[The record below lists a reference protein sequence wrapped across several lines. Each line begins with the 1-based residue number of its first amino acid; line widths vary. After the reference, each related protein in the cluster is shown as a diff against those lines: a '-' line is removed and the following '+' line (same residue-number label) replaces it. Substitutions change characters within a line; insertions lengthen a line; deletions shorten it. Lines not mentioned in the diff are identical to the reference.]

1 MEIPEELLCLFSAEV
16 EADGDSYRIEIPA
29 REFTDGDL
37 QPGQV
42 YQVALLASDS
52 DSDSGSSARETTGQ
66 STESSARNP
75 PIAKGDRR
83 IVDIDDIGKRGD
95 GIARVERGY
104 VVIVPETEIGD
115 RVKIEIENVQETLAF
130 GEVIE
135 HVDPTV
141 HE

>member
-1 MEIPEELLCLFSAEV
+1 MEVPEELLCLFSAEV

-29 REFTDGDL
+29 REVTEGDL
-37 QPGQV
+37 QLGEA
-42 YQVALLASDS
+42 YRVALLASDS
-52 DSDSGSSARETTGQ
+52 DSGSSAHETTGQ
-66 STESSARNP
+66 SSESSARDP
-75 PIAKGDRR
+75 PIAEGDRR